1 MLNLIKQTI
10 KFTHV
15 FLLGL
20 ILFGYSYRGLAQE
33 TYPNMNVKFTSSS
46 ITIDGNDLEEAWKT
60 ADSTYTG
67 WTHFPNESTD
77 FKNPTQL
84 KLLYDDKN
92 IYLMCKAFSAS
103 DDYVIPSLKWDFSGK
118 ASDKINFIFDTFSDG
133 NIAYMF
139 GSNMAGVKSD
149 ILISNG
155 GVSTPR
161 NDINRTWDA
170 KFDVE
175 GQIFPGY
182 YIVEMRIPLS
192 TLSFPKGSTSWRFN
206 FFRFDTTEY
215 QRTTWARIPQE
226 FKDYNLAFMGKIHFE
241 KPLGKSNAN
250 ISVIPFIN
258 AITIN
263 NFENDTALNDL
274 SIGGDIK
281 VPIGNGLN
289 LDLTYNPDFSQVE
302 VDDEIVNLRR
312 FEIKLPEK
320 RQFFLQNSDLFSNFG
335 AIRTITPFFTR
346 RIGLARDAQGNLVEN
361 DIIGGIRLSG
371 KISNGLK
378 IGLLSMLTND
388 DVANEIPSNLNT
400 VLSLNQKVF
409 NRSALKFLFINRETT
424 QDYDF
429 VDQNDTFNRLIG
441 LEYDLNSIDNVWNG
455 RFFTY
460 NSFSPLKNENGFSG
474 GVRVK
479 KETRKQEISFEYS
492 YLGDDFRSDLGILR
506 RIGVSKFCP
515 YYAHKFYP
523 KKGRV
528 NYYRL
533 AYYHW
538 LWFKL
543 NSSTEN
549 ILENNFLASFRA
561 IYTNQS
567 ELEIRVFN
575 ANEYFPN
582 DFDPTGIN
590 SEAPLIGGNTYHTN
604 IFEISYSSN
613 PAKDF
618 YFIAAQNYG
627 KFYDGTKYSFE
638 NSIFFRFQPKLLASV
653 KLNYDAIKL
662 NHLENT
668 AQLWLVGPK
677 FDFSFTKK
685 LYWATLI
692 QFNSQSEN
700 LGVNSR
706 LQWRFNGLSNLFLVY
721 NDNYLVRE
729 TGPISPRMR
738 SLNLKITYW
747 F

>member
-1 MLNLIKQTI
+1 MNCNHPFLAVLIY
-10 KFTHV
+10 
-15 FLLGL
+15 L
-20 ILFGYSYRGLAQE
+20 ILSFKGFTQE
-33 TYPNMNVKFTSSS
+33 TYPKMNVKFISST
-46 ITIDGNDLEEAWKT
+46 ITIDGIGMEEAWKT
-60 ADSTYTG
+60 ADSTYAN
-67 WTHFPNESTD
+67 WRHFPDESAD

-84 KLLYDDKN
+84 KMLFDDKN
-92 IYLMCKAFSAS
+92 IYLLCKAFSAS

-118 ASDKINFIFDTFSDG
+118 ASDKINFVFDTFSDG

-149 ILISNG
+149 ILVSNG
-155 GVSTPR
+155 GVGTPK
-161 NDINRTWDA
+161 NDLNRTWDA

-175 GQIFPGY
+175 GQTYSGY
-182 YIVEMRIPLS
+182 YIIEMKIPFS
-192 TLSFPKGSTSWRFN
+192 TLNFPKGSTSWRFN
-206 FFRFDTTEY
+206 FFRFDTTEN

-250 ISVIPFIN
+250 ISVIPFMNI
-258 AITIN
+258 ITEN
-263 NFENDTALNDL
+263 NFEEDTSSNDF
-274 SIGGDIK
+274 SFGGDVKI
-281 VPIGNGLN
+281 PIGNGLN
-289 LDLTYNPDFSQVE
+289 LDLTYNPDFSQAE

-346 RIGLARDAQGNLVEN
+346 RIGLARDKDGHLVEN

-409 NRSALKFLFINRETT
+409 NRSALKFLFINRESVK
-424 QDYDF
+424 DYDF
-429 VDQNDTFNRLIG
+429 VDKNDKFNRLIG
-441 LEYDLNSIDNVWNG
+441 LEYDLNSIDNIWNG
-455 RFFTY
+455 RFFAY
-460 NSFSPLKNENGFSG
+460 NSFSPLEKENGFSG
-474 GVRVK
+474 GVRIK
-479 KETRKQEISFEYS
+479 KETRKEEISFEYS

-523 KKGRV
+523 KKGKV

-543 NSSTEN
+543 NSSSEN
-549 ILENNFLASFRA
+549 ILENNFLANFKA
-561 IYTNQS
+561 VYKNQS
-567 ELEIRVFN
+567 ELEFRVFN
-575 ANEYFPN
+575 ASEYLPN

-590 SEAPLIGGNTYHTN
+590 GEAPLAGGNTYNTN
-604 IFEISYSSN
+604 IFEINFSSN

-618 YFIAAQNYG
+618 YFEAAQNYG
-627 KFYDGTKYSFE
+627 KFYNGTKYSFE
-638 NSIFFRFQPKLLASV
+638 NSFFFRFQPKLLASI
-653 KLNYDAIKL
+653 KFNYDAINL
-662 NHLENT
+662 NHLKNT
-668 AQLWLVGPK
+668 ARLWLVGPK

-700 LGVNSR
+700 LGINSR
-706 LQWRFNGLSNLFLVY
+706 LQWRFSGLSNLFLVY

-729 TGPISPRMR
+729 AGLISPRIR
-738 SLNLKITYW
+738 SLNLKVTYW

>member
-1 MLNLIKQTI
+1 MNCN
-10 KFTHV
+10 HP
-15 FLLGL
+15 FLAGL
-20 ILFGYSYRGLAQE
+20 IYLTLSFKGFTQE
-33 TYPNMNVKFTSSS
+33 TYPKMNVKFISST
-46 ITIDGNDLEEAWKT
+46 ITIDGIGMEEAWKT
-60 ADSTYTG
+60 ADSTYAN
-67 WTHFPNESTD
+67 WRHFPDESAD

-84 KLLYDDKN
+84 KMLFDDKN
-92 IYLMCKAFSAS
+92 IYLLCKAFSAS

-118 ASDKINFIFDTFSDG
+118 ASDKINFVFDTFSDG

-149 ILISNG
+149 ILVSNG
-155 GVSTPR
+155 GVGTPK
-161 NDINRTWDA
+161 NDLNRTWDA

-175 GQIFPGY
+175 GQTYSGY
-182 YIVEMRIPLS
+182 YIIEMKIPFS
-192 TLSFPKGSTSWRFN
+192 TLNFPKGSTSWRFN
-206 FFRFDTTEY
+206 FFRFDTTEN

-250 ISVIPFIN
+250 ISVIPFMNI
-258 AITIN
+258 ITEN
-263 NFENDTALNDL
+263 NFEEDTSSNDF
-274 SIGGDIK
+274 SFGGDVKI
-281 VPIGNGLN
+281 PIGNGLN
-289 LDLTYNPDFSQVE
+289 LDLTYNPDFSQAE

-346 RIGLARDAQGNLVEN
+346 RIGLARDKDGHLVEN

-409 NRSALKFLFINRETT
+409 NRSALKFLFINRETVK
-424 QDYDF
+424 DYEF
-429 VDQNDTFNRLIG
+429 VDQNDKFNRLIG

-455 RFFTY
+455 RFFAY

-479 KETRKQEISFEYS
+479 KETREQEISFEYS

-523 KKGRV
+523 KKGKV

-543 NSSTEN
+543 NSSSEN
-549 ILENNFLASFRA
+549 ILENNFLANFKA
-561 IYTNQS
+561 VYKNQS
-567 ELEIRVFN
+567 ELEFRVFN
-575 ANEYFPN
+575 ASEYLPN

-590 SEAPLIGGNTYHTN
+590 GEAPLAGGNTYHTN
-604 IFEISYSSN
+604 IFEINFSSN

-618 YFIAAQNYG
+618 YFEAAQSYG
-627 KFYDGTKYSFE
+627 KFYNGTKYSFE
-638 NSIFFRFQPKLLASV
+638 NSFFFRFQPKLLASI
-653 KLNYDAIKL
+653 KFNYDAINL
-662 NHLENT
+662 NHLEKT
-668 AQLWLVGPK
+668 ASLWLIGPK

-700 LGVNSR
+700 LGINSR
-706 LQWRFNGLSNLFLVY
+706 LQWRFKGLSNLFLVY

-729 TGPISPRMR
+729 TGLISPRIR
-738 SLNLKITYW
+738 SLNLKVTYW

>member
-1 MLNLIKQTI
+1 MIKQGMTHHHTI
-10 KFTHV
+10 FIGIV
-15 FLLGL
+15 FLGFSLMGWT
-20 ILFGYSYRGLAQE
+20 QE
-33 TYPNMNVKFTSSS
+33 THPNMNVKFTSSP
-46 ITIDGNDLEEAWKT
+46 ITIDGNDLDEAWKT
-60 ADSTYTG
+60 ADSTYAG
-67 WTHFPNESTD
+67 WSHFPNESNQ

-84 KLLYDDKN
+84 KLLYDDNN
-92 IYLMCKAFSAS
+92 IYIMCKAFSVS
-103 DDYVIPSLKWDFSGK
+103 DDYVIPSLKWDFSGR
-118 ASDKINFIFDTFSDG
+118 ASDKINFVFDTFNDG

-149 ILISNG
+149 ILVSNG
-155 GVSTPR
+155 GVGLPT
-161 NDINRTWDA
+161 NDLNRTWDA

-175 GQIFPGY
+175 GQTFPGY
-182 YIVEMRIPLS
+182 YIIEMRIPLS
-192 TLSFPKGSTSWRFN
+192 TLNFPKGATSWRFN
-206 FFRFDTTEY
+206 FFRSDATEF

-226 FKDYNLAFMGKIHFE
+226 FKVYNLAFMGKIHFE

-258 AITIN
+258 AITVKD
-263 NFENDTALNDL
+263 FERDKDL
-274 SIGGDIK
+274 SDFSVGGDVKI
-281 VPIGNGLN
+281 PIGNGLN

-335 AIRTITPFFTR
+335 AVRTIAPFFTR
-346 RIGLARDAQGNLVEN
+346 RIGLARNAEGKLVEN

-388 DVANEIPSNLNT
+388 DLTNEIPSNLNT

-409 NRSALKFLFINRETT
+409 NRSALKFLFINRQTVK
-424 QDYDF
+424 DYDF

-441 LEYDLNSIDNVWNG
+441 LEYDLNSVDNVWNG
-455 RFFTY
+455 RFFIY
-460 NSFSPLKNENGFSG
+460 NSFSPLENENGFSG
-474 GVRVK
+474 GVRLK
-479 KETRKQEISFEYS
+479 KETREQEISFEYS

-506 RIGVSKFCP
+506 RIGVSKFSP

-533 AYYHW
+533 SYNHW

-543 NSSTEN
+543 NSSSEN

-567 ELEIRVFN
+567 ELEFRLFN
-575 ANEYFPN
+575 SSEYLPN

-590 SEAPLIGGNTYHTN
+590 GDAPLAGGNTYHSK
-604 IFEISYSSN
+604 IVEISYSSN
-613 PAKDF
+613 RTKDF
-618 YFIAAQNYG
+618 YFVIAQNYG

-638 NSIFFRFQPKLLASV
+638 NNFFFRIQPKLLASI
-653 KLNYDAIKL
+653 KLNYDDIKL
-662 NHLENT
+662 NHLEKP
-668 AQLWLVGPK
+668 AKLWLVGPK

-685 LYWATLI
+685 LYWATLV
-692 QFNSQSEN
+692 QFNSQTEN

-729 TGPISPRMR
+729 ISPISPRMR
-738 SLNLKITYW
+738 SLNLKVTYW

>member
-1 MLNLIKQTI
+1 MNCNHPFLAVLIY
-10 KFTHV
+10 
-15 FLLGL
+15 L
-20 ILFGYSYRGLAQE
+20 ILSFKGFTQE
-33 TYPNMNVKFTSSS
+33 TYPKMNVKFISST
-46 ITIDGNDLEEAWKT
+46 ITIDGIGMEEAWKT
-60 ADSTYTG
+60 ADSTYAN
-67 WTHFPNESTD
+67 WRHFPDESAD

-84 KLLYDDKN
+84 KMLFDDKN
-92 IYLMCKAFSAS
+92 IYLLCKAFSAS

-118 ASDKINFIFDTFSDG
+118 ASDKINFVFDTFSDG

-149 ILISNG
+149 ILVSNG
-155 GVSTPR
+155 GVGTPK
-161 NDINRTWDA
+161 NDLNRTWDA

-175 GQIFPGY
+175 GQTYSGY
-182 YIVEMRIPLS
+182 YIIEMKIPFS
-192 TLSFPKGSTSWRFN
+192 TLNFPKGSTSWRFN
-206 FFRFDTTEY
+206 FFRFDTTEN

-250 ISVIPFIN
+250 ISVIPFMNI
-258 AITIN
+258 ITEN
-263 NFENDTALNDL
+263 NFEEDTSSNDF
-274 SIGGDIK
+274 SFGGDVKI
-281 VPIGNGLN
+281 PIGNGLN
-289 LDLTYNPDFSQVE
+289 LDLTYNPDFSQAE

-346 RIGLARDAQGNLVEN
+346 RIGLARDKDGHLVEN
-361 DIIGGIRLSG
+361 DIISGIRLSG

-409 NRSALKFLFINRETT
+409 NRSALKFLFINRESVK
-424 QDYDF
+424 DYDF
-429 VDQNDTFNRLIG
+429 VDKNDKFNRLIG
-441 LEYDLNSIDNVWNG
+441 LEYDLNSIDNIWNG
-455 RFFTY
+455 RFFAY
-460 NSFSPLKNENGFSG
+460 NSFSPLEKENGFSG
-474 GVRVK
+474 GVRIK
-479 KETRKQEISFEYS
+479 KETRKEEISFEYS

-523 KKGRV
+523 KKGKV

-543 NSSTEN
+543 NSSSEN
-549 ILENNFLASFRA
+549 ILENNFLANFKA
-561 IYTNQS
+561 VYKNQS
-567 ELEIRVFN
+567 ELEFRVFN
-575 ANEYFPN
+575 ASEYLPN

-590 SEAPLIGGNTYHTN
+590 GEAPLAGGNTYNTN
-604 IFEISYSSN
+604 IFEINFSSN

-618 YFIAAQNYG
+618 YFEAAQNYG
-627 KFYDGTKYSFE
+627 KFYNGTKYSFE
-638 NSIFFRFQPKLLASV
+638 NSFFFRFQPKLLASI
-653 KLNYDAIKL
+653 KFNYDAINL
-662 NHLENT
+662 NHLKNT
-668 AQLWLVGPK
+668 ARLWLVGPK

-700 LGVNSR
+700 LGINSR
-706 LQWRFNGLSNLFLVY
+706 LQWRFSGLSNLFLVY

-729 TGPISPRMR
+729 AGLISPRIR
-738 SLNLKITYW
+738 SLNLKVTYW